1 VTEEQIN
8 TFYQDGAILL
18 KNVFSEE
25 WVEKVKTGIEKNLA
39 NPSQYSE
46 KLALKEG
53 QVGSNQKQLEKYFK
67 IDYCN
72 WQTIDEFRDFAYYS
86 PAAEIAGKMMQSKYA
101 VFYHEHVLNKEPGKT
116 RKIQDEKNSCES
128 KELRRKLR
136 GTMTKHITL
145 WMGSA

>member
-25 WVEKVKTGIEKNLA
+25 WVEKVKTGIEKNLE

-67 IDYCN
+67 MQVTDQKLIIIDHRV
-72 WQTIDEFRDFAYYS
+72 TILM
-86 PAAEIAGKMMQSKYA
+86 ITVTGKLLMSS
-101 VFYHEHVLNKEPGKT
+101 ET
-116 RKIQDEKNSCES
+116 
-128 KELRRKLR
+128 LRIILR
-136 GTMTKHITL
+136 PQK
-145 WMGSA
+145 